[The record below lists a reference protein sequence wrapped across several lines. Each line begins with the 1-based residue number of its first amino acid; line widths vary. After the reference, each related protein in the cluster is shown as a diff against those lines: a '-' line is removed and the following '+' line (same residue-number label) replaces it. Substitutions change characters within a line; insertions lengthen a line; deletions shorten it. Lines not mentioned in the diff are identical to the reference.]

1 MGVGISGGAPSSR
14 PMLQYEFE
22 ESVGYWLAVAHHS
35 YFRAFTARLAPL
47 GITYRQA
54 QILGW
59 LALERQLTQADLASR
74 MLVEPPS
81 LVGVLDRMERSGWIT
96 REACAADR
104 RKKWIRA
111 LPAAT
116 AIWEQIADCGREQR
130 AQATAGMQPH
140 EAATLR
146 HLLQKLM
153 LNLREGEGA
162 PEVGAPEVG
171 AADAGAANMTAYP
184 GPA

>member
-1 MGVGISGGAPSSR
+1 
-14 PMLQYEFE
+14 MLQYEFE

-35 YFRAFTARLAPL
+35 YFRALSARLAPL

-59 LALERQLTQADLASR
+59 LAIERQLTQADLASR

-81 LVGVLDRMERSGWIT
+81 LVGVLDRMERSGWIM
-96 REACAADR
+96 REACATDR

-116 AIWEQIADCGREQR
+116 AIWEQIADCGRQQR
-130 AQATAGMQPH
+130 AQATAGMEPH
-140 EAATLR
+140 EAAALR
-146 HLLQKLM
+146 QLLQKLM
-153 LNLREGEGA
+153 SNLREGEGA
-162 PEVGAPEVG
+162 REIG
-171 AADAGAANMTAYP
+171 AADAARANLAAELCLPPDGN
-184 GPA
+184 